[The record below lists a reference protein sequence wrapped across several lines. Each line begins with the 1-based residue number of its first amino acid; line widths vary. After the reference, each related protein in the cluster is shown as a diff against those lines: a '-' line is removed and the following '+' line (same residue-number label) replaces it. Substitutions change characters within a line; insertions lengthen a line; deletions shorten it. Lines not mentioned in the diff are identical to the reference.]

1 VSRAHCLD
9 CGDHVV
15 IDPAGRCPEGHDV
28 GTAGAR
34 IEGAMGSHTPHPDEP
49 EPWVARVD
57 LGEDAPSEA
66 PEAIPVREI
75 RPPSV
80 PVIDAAPGEVAATV
94 RPDDLLRELHSLGDL
109 DGPSSPRATP
119 AVAVT
124 PPVVPPTPVRPAA
137 ATPPVSAPVPAPTPA
152 AAARPA
158 FDELT
163 ALEAAVQALTSSN
176 GSSSGADLD
185 AAGGPV
191 DDLAATNGHGDVN
204 GHHRENGP
212 EVLGDLDTIDD
223 LGDLDGLVGGDGH
236 RTGDGMAHTA
246 VTPPTSAVAQPHAP
260 APDPGGRSVTDQYED
275 LFSAAASTPA
285 AATPPPPEPRAP
297 APRLEVPS
305 APPDADGGAGDE
317 RWAVLADVAELA
329 QDREAAPS
337 APPNPPPA
345 VPSADGSLDLGNF
358 TARGRRVGASK
369 GKRRLFG
376 R

>member
-15 IDPAGRCPEGHDV
+15 IDPAGRCPEGHHV

-57 LGEDAPSEA
+57 LGEDAPSGA

-80 PVIDAAPGEVAATV
+80 PVIDAVPGEVAATV
-94 RPDDLLRELHSLGDL
+94 RPDDLLRELHSLGDF
-109 DGPSSPRATP
+109 DGSSSTNRAAP
-119 AVAVT
+119 AAAAT
-124 PPVVPPTPVRPAA
+124 PPVVPPAPVRPAA

-152 AAARPA
+152 AAPAPDPTPAPAPSLETPAAPAASARPA

-163 ALEAAVQALTSSN
+163 ALEAAVQALTAGN
-176 GSSSGADLD
+176 GASAVADFD
-185 AAGGPV
+185 AGGGPV
-191 DDLAATNGHGDVN
+191 DDLVATNGHGAVN
-204 GHHRENGP
+204 GHHREHGSGA
-212 EVLGDLDTIDD
+212 LGDLDTIDD
-223 LGDLDGLVGGDGH
+223 LEGLVGTDGH
-236 RTGDGMAHTA
+236 RTGDAMAHAA

-260 APDPGGRSVTDQYED
+260 APDEAARSVTGEYED
-275 LFSAAASTPA
+275 LFAEAASTA
-285 AATPPPPEPRAP
+285 AATPPPPEPRA
-297 APRLEVPS
+297 
-305 APPDADGGAGDE
+305 
-317 RWAVLADVAELA
+317 LADVAELA
-329 QDREAAPS
+329 QDREAAPN
-337 APPNPPPA
+337 APSSPPPA
-345 VPSADGSLDLGNF
+345 APSADSSLDLGNF

-369 GKRRLFG
+369 GKRRRFG